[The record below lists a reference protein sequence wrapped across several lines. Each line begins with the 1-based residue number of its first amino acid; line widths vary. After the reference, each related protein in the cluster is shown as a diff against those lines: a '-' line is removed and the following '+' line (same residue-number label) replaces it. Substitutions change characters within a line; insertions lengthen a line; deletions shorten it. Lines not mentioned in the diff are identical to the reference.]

1 MTAMQQ
7 QYGNN
12 LMTPYSRDYST
23 FFSSNTNYS
32 NPQGMNSNI
41 IWVQG
46 IEGAKALMLNP
57 GAKVI
62 FLDSEIENR
71 AYIKIADELGATKLR
86 KFELVEIVEEET
98 SSKLSDYVRK
108 DELQNLIMS
117 LLPQTK
123 VESEVENESTIST
136 TQQLPT
142 RRVVSTATTK

>member
-1 MTAMQQ
+1 MTTMQQ

-12 LMTPYSRDYST
+12 LMTPYSRDYSN
-23 FFSSNTNYS
+23 FFGSNTNYN

-46 IEGAKALMLNP
+46 VEGAKALMLNP
-57 GAKVI
+57 SAKVI

-71 AYIKIADELGATKLR
+71 AYIKVADELGATKLR
-86 KFELVEIVEEET
+86 KFELVEIVEEEAP
-98 SSKLSDYVRK
+98 SKLSDYVRK

-117 LLPQTK
+117 LLPQ
-123 VESEVENESTIST
+123 VNLESEVENESTIST

-142 RRVVSTATTK
+142 RRVISTAATK